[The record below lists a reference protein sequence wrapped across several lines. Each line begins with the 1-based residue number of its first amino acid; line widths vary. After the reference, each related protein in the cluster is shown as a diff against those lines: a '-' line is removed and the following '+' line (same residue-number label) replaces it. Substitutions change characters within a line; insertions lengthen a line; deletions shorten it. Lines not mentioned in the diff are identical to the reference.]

1 MRNVTVTLVAGIALL
16 VVVGAVMLT
25 RSPPR
30 VLRVAARAET
40 VLDHFAGDIA
50 VCQGNE
56 ELPAGVSA
64 IRLSTWAFL
73 GFDVRVK
80 LFRGTQVLA
89 EGRRGADWTS
99 DSVTVAVRPL
109 AHAVSEVTLCFAI
122 GPNTEPVI
130 ILGTPAPVREAAV
143 LLQGSAL
150 TPANAG
156 NEVLAGRVGVEYVAG
171 GRGSWWSRTRSVAE
185 HMGLG
190 RSFSGTW
197 IAFLIFALMF
207 AVGALALR
215 VTSRELP

>member
-1 MRNVTVTLVAGIALL
+1 
-16 VVVGAVMLT
+16 
-25 RSPPR
+25 
-30 VLRVAARAET
+30 
-40 VLDHFAGDIA
+40 
-50 VCQGNE
+50 
-56 ELPAGVSA
+56 
-64 IRLSTWAFL
+64 
-73 GFDVRVK
+73 
-80 LFRGTQVLA
+80 VLA